1 MDFILE
7 DDDKLTVNL
16 TINTIKDYMI
26 NAIAIIIEN
35 EESKTIYEMIFAMS
49 KVIGV
54 FIT

>member
-1 MDFILE
+1 M
-7 DDDKLTVNL
+7 TVNL

-26 NAIAIIIEN
+26 NTIVIILEN
-35 EESKTIYEMIFAMS
+35 EESKTKYEMIFAMS